1 MDESLKEQYIKMR
14 NSNRID
20 AAVLYTFAREQGFD
34 GDTLAFMQ
42 AMQFWDISE
51 MFSAIDRKL
60 GLTLLFDKNNKFIK
74 IIE

>member
-1 MDESLKEQYIKMR
+1 MDESIKEQYIKMR

-34 GDTLAFMQ
+34 GDTQAFMM
-42 AMQFWDISE
+42 AMQFMDLNE
-51 MFSAIDRKL
+51 MFGAIDRKL

-74 IIE
+74 VIE

>member
-1 MDESLKEQYIKMR
+1 MKEQYIKMR
-14 NSNRID
+14 NEHRID

-42 AMQFWDISE
+42 AMQFWDINE
-51 MFSAIDRKL
+51 MFGAIDRKL

>member
-1 MDESLKEQYIKMR
+1 MKDQYIKMR
-14 NSNRID
+14 NENRID
-20 AAVLYTFAREQGFD
+20 AAVLYTFAREQGFE

-42 AMQFWDISE
+42 AMQFWDINE
-51 MFSAIDRKL
+51 MFSAIDRKF

>member
-34 GDTLAFMQ
+34 GDTLAFMS
-42 AMQFWDISE
+42 AMQFWDSNE
-51 MFSAIDRKL
+51 MFGAIDCKL